1 MMTDKKP
8 RLSWTQWIVF
18 AVIGG
23 GLPLATCRRSLAG
36 PVDFPVLADVVTT
49 AFYVVVLGCLGVVLA
64 VSLPRS
70 E

>member
-1 MMTDKKP
+1 MTDKKS

-49 AFYVVVLGCLGVVLA
+49 VFYVVVLGCLAVVLA